1 MAKKLYDI
9 PSMENFMK
17 GMENIKYQQL
27 AARELIQAGD
37 KAFEGDVS
45 HYSSGI
51 VTPAGKHN
59 QINQDGDISFTG
71 PTRLN
76 YLNREDYPPFSAAE
90 LLLEAKDDFDINY
103 AKASDYYNQQKELA
117 MKENENILSS
127 REYRPEHPIA
137 ATIKQEM
144 KEVQN
149 MLGSQDESFVSRAEV
164 TALLNLHFD
173 KVSKLLDDFSDRVS
187 QASAKELPL
196 LEEKLKDKVTRIFTD
211 LKDGLKQLFTD
222 MKDQARTS
230 VENKVN
236 DVKTGIKNTV
246 LGVKI
251 DMHNAIA
258 TPIQN
263 VNNKIKHFTDAL
275 DVRYQIIDK
284 EKALGKAPVSTE
296 ERTTTF
302 SKREAEAL
310 VKSYMDNHE
319 GLRTNIE
326 GKESLSLY
334 EDKLTMKFSPRDGS
348 SEHTVTVD
356 LNSGDGRLEFEYPG
370 ENRIE
375 KDYLESFNLH
385 EVREARQVQQVEATK
400 ALDEIEKP
408 ESLTVTQGAPEESQE
423 QPEKVEPALTEKEAT
438 DILKPYIEKL
448 KPEHANLHNDKE
460 SVTVKEDE
468 LTMRLFPKESSTN
481 FHEIKVDLKTG
492 EGNMAYHF
500 LDQKNSVSGVNE
512 VDTFNL
518 KELRPVSPVQEKVLE
533 GPELKKAEFLLDRKV
548 TPEAP
553 EKPVQNKQMDT
564 LSRKNEG
571 LKTFIKVLKS
581 THPDVY
587 DAIRSEIEGVSQPN
601 QTKEEPTVTEAAK
614 KPKVKVKEESLD
626 L

>member
-27 AARELIQAGD
+27 AARELIQSGD
-37 KAFEGDVS
+37 KAFEGDTN

-51 VTPAGKHN
+51 VTPNGKHN
-59 QINQDGDISFTG
+59 QIDKDGDISFTG
-71 PTRLN
+71 KT
-76 YLNREDYPPFSAAE
+76 YLTYLDREDNPPFSAAE
-90 LLLEAKDDFDINY
+90 LLLDAKDDFDIDY

-144 KEVQN
+144 KEVQD
-149 MLGSQDESFVSRAEV
+149 MLGNQDESFVSRAEV

-196 LEEKLKDKVTRIFTD
+196 LEVKLKDKVTRIFAD
-211 LKDGLKQLFTD
+211 LKDSLKQLFVG

-230 VENKVN
+230 IQNKVN
-236 DVKTGIKNTV
+236 DVKTGIENKV

-251 DMHNAIA
+251 DVHNAIA
-258 TPIQN
+258 SRVQN
-263 VNNKIKHFTDAL
+263 VNNKLKHVTDSL
-275 DVRYQIIDK
+275 DVRYRIIDK
-284 EKALGKAPVSTE
+284 EKALGKAPVSVE
-296 ERTTTF
+296 EKTTTF
-302 SKREAEAL
+302 SKREAESL
-310 VKSYMDNHE
+310 VKSYMDNHKD
-319 GLRTNIE
+319 LRSEIGGE
-326 GKESLSLY
+326 ESLSLRD
-334 EDKLTMKFSPRDGS
+334 DKLTMKFRPQQGS
-348 SEHTVTVD
+348 GQHIATVD
-356 LNSGDGRLEFEYPG
+356 LNSGESRLEFEYQG
-370 ENRIE
+370 EHRSE

-400 ALDEIEKP
+400 MLGELEKT
-408 ESLTVTQGAPEESQE
+408 ELVVAQEAPEKAQE
-423 QPEKVEPALTEKEAT
+423 QLEIVEPAMTEKEAT

-448 KPEHANLHNDKE
+448 KPDHANLYTDKE
-460 SVTVKEDE
+460 SVKVKGNV

-481 FHEIKVDLKTG
+481 FHEVKVDLKTG
-492 EGNMAYHF
+492 EGNLAFHF

-518 KELRPVSPVQEKVLE
+518 KELRPTPPAQEKVQE
-533 GPELKKAEFLLDRKV
+533 APEPKKMELLLTDRK
-548 TPEAP
+548 EAP
-553 EKPVQNKQMDT
+553 EKPVQNKQLDAHDLT
-564 LSRKNEG
+564 KQNEG
-571 LKTFIKVLKS
+571 LKTFIKVLRS
-581 THPDVY
+581 TNPDVY
-587 DAIRSEIEGVSQPN
+587 DAIRNELGGVQQSNQAKEAPAEIV
-601 QTKEEPTVTEAAK
+601 AAK
-614 KPKVKVKEESLD
+614 KPKVKEESLD

>member
-17 GMENIKYQQL
+17 GMENIKFQQL

-37 KAFEGDVS
+37 KAFEGDTS

-51 VTPAGKHN
+51 VTPNGKHN
-59 QINQDGDISFTG
+59 QIDKDGEISFTG
-71 PTRLN
+71 TTNLI
-76 YLNREDYPPFSAAE
+76 YLDREDYPPFSAAE
-90 LLLEAKDDFDINY
+90 LLLDAKDDFDIDY

-144 KEVQN
+144 KEVQD
-149 MLGSQDESFVSRAEV
+149 MIGSQDESFVSRSEV

-173 KVSKLLDDFSDRVS
+173 KVSKLLDDFSDRIS
-187 QASAKELPL
+187 QAPAKELPQ
-196 LEEKLKDKVTRIFTD
+196 LEEKLEDKVIRIFAD

-222 MKDQARTS
+222 MKDQARSS

-251 DMHNAIA
+251 DIHNAIA

-263 VNNKIKHFTDAL
+263 VNNKLKHVTDSL
-275 DVRYQIIDK
+275 DVRYRIIDK
-284 EKALGKAPVSTE
+284 EKALGRAPELVE
-296 ERTTTF
+296 EKTTTF

-310 VKSYMDNHE
+310 VKSYMDNHKD
-319 GLRTNIE
+319 LRSEIGGE
-326 GKESLSLY
+326 ESLSLRD
-334 EDKLTMKFSPRDGS
+334 DKLTMKFRPQQGS
-348 SEHTVTVD
+348 GQHIATVD
-356 LNSGDGRLEFEYPG
+356 LNSGESRLEFEYQG
-370 ENRIE
+370 EHRSE

-385 EVREARQVQQVEATK
+385 EVREVSQVQQVEVAKVLGVLENSET
-400 ALDEIEKP
+400 
-408 ESLTVTQGAPEESQE
+408 TVAQGAPEKAQVQSEI
-423 QPEKVEPALTEKEAT
+423 VEPAMTEKEAT

-460 SVTVKEDE
+460 SVKVKEDV

-481 FHEIKVDLKTG
+481 FHEAKVDLKTG
-492 EGNMAYHF
+492 EGNLAYHF

-512 VDTFNL
+512 VDSFNL
-518 KELRPVSPVQEKVLE
+518 KELRPASPAQEKVQE
-533 GPELKKAEFLLDRKV
+533 TPELKKTEFLLTDRKV
-548 TPEAP
+548 TPESP
-553 EKPVQNKQMDT
+553 EKPVQVKELNDLTKE
-564 LSRKNEG
+564 NNG
-571 LKTFIKVLKS
+571 LKTIVNMVRSK
-581 THPDVY
+581 HPDVFET
-587 DAIRSEIEGVSQPN
+587 IKNELQGVPQPN
-601 QTKEEPTVTEAAK
+601 QAREEPTVVAK
-614 KPKVKVKEESLD
+614 KPKVKEESLD